1 MTQLLNAHN
10 FGEPSN
16 KPTLL
21 IAHGLFG
28 SGRNWR
34 AIARRFSADRKV
46 ITVDMRN
53 HADSFWDDDH
63 SYHAMADDLEKML
76 NTIAGPVDVL
86 GHSMGGKAAMVLAL
100 RNPANLNRLL
110 VADIAPIAYAH
121 SQISNID
128 IMRSLDLSQIT
139 RRSEADALLKDK
151 LPEEA
156 SRAFLLQSL
165 YLSENGNRWTLNLDA
180 LANNMDKIVG
190 FPQVMGHFNN
200 QTLFIKG
207 GASEYILPSYMD
219 TINELFPNVE
229 LVEIPNAAH
238 WVHAENPRAFI
249 GVVADFLDQPI

>member
-1 MTQLLNAHN
+1 MTQLLNTQT
-10 FGEPSN
+10 FGEPSE
-16 KPTLL
+16 KPSLL

-34 AIARRFSADRKV
+34 AIARRFSSDRQV

-53 HADSFWDDDH
+53 HAGSFWNDVHTYD
-63 SYHAMADDLEKML
+63 ALADDLE
-76 NTIAGPVDVL
+76 NTLTTSNGPVDVL
-86 GHSMGGKAAMVLAL
+86 GHSMGGKAAMVMAL

-110 VADIAPIAYAH
+110 VADIAPIAYSH

-128 IMRSLDLSQIT
+128 IMRSVDLSAIT
-139 RRSEADALLKDK
+139 RRSEADVLLKEQ
-151 LPEEA
+151 LPEAA

-165 YLSENGNRWTLNLDA
+165 EFAENGNRWTLNLDA
-180 LANNMDKIVG
+180 LANNMDHIVG
-190 FPQVMGHFNN
+190 FPDVTGQCQK

-207 GASEYILPSYMD
+207 GASDYIQPAHMD
-219 TINELFPNVE
+219 TINTLFPHSE

-249 GVVADFLDQPI
+249 DVVAAFLDKSA

>member
-1 MTQLLNAHN
+1 MTQLLNTQV
-10 FGEPSN
+10 FGDATEQ
-16 KPTLL
+16 PTLL

-34 AIARRFSADRKV
+34 AIARRFSVDRKV

-53 HADSFWDDDH
+53 HAGSFWDDDH
-63 SYHAMADDLEKML
+63 SYHALADDLGNTLSTL
-76 NTIAGPVDVL
+76 NGPVDLL

-100 RNPANLNRLL
+100 RNPGNLNRLL
-110 VADIAPIAYAH
+110 IADIAPIAYAH

-139 RRSEADALLKDK
+139 RRSEADVLLQNQ
-151 LPEEA
+151 LPEAA

-165 YLSENGNRWTLNLDA
+165 ELSENGNRWALNLDA
-180 LANNMDKIVG
+180 LANSMDDIVG
-190 FPQVMGHFNN
+190 FPSVSGSFNN

-207 GASEYILPSYMD
+207 GASDYILSSHMG
-219 TINELFPNVE
+219 TINALFPNSN
-229 LVEIPNAAH
+229 LTEIPNAAH

-249 GVVADFLDQPI
+249 EVVADFLGETI